1 MCTSQEQ
8 GRVGVPEIVPP
19 YVGQIRSLEQ
29 GLEEPVDDVLG
40 VEGSTF
46 AYGEYES

>member
-1 MCTSQEQ
+1 MNQVCL
-8 GRVGVPEIVPP
+8 
-19 YVGQIRSLEQ
+19 RSCQRMEGSPALEH
-29 GLEEPVDDVLG
+29 EFEVAVDYVLG